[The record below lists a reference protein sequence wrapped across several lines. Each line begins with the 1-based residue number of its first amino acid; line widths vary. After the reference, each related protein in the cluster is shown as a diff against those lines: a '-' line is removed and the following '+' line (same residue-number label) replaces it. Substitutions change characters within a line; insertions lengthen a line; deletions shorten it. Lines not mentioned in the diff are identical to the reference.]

1 MKILMIT
8 DLYPPHHVGGYE
20 IRCKETAEELRRR
33 GHEVEILTSTWEADG
48 SEVENQVHRLLASNP
63 LNNPRE
69 VAFRDFLQLRRR
81 YYQLKEVFNN
91 RRNYD
96 VTRKLEAQIKP
107 DVAFIWNMDSVGVV
121 PLLASQHQ
129 DIPTVF
135 SIGDFWLLR
144 LKNELCDENAPLK
157 RKIRNLLAGIGDF
170 GRLDFRHLL
179 AISTKLKQNYIEG
192 GFPEANISVIPR
204 GIQSSL
210 VISEDQLCGNHDT
223 PKRTTNLLFVG
234 RIVSEKAPDVAV
246 KALSLL
252 VSKYGMTGICLDL
265 IGEGRGT
272 YASDLRQM
280 VSDLN
285 LDQYV
290 RFLGWLE
297 HDRILD
303 LYLAY
308 DVLLFPSR
316 WEEPGGGTIL
326 EAMARGLPVIAT
338 SRGGAL
344 DVIRDG
350 ENGLM
355 VPADDPAALADA
367 ILRLIQNS
375 ILVQEIRYEALKTI
389 RDRFTLERVVDLNLQ
404 YIEGVLASRPPS
416 LDHGRPL

>member
-1 MKILMIT
+1 MKLLMIT

-48 SEVENQVHRLLASNP
+48 SEVENQVHRLLESNP

-69 VAFRDFLQLRRR
+69 VAFRDFLKLRRR
-81 YYQLKEVFNN
+81 YYQLKWVFNN

-96 VTRKLEAQIKP
+96 VTRELEKQIKP
-107 DVAFIWNMDSVGVV
+107 DVAFIWNMDSVGVA

-129 DIPTVF
+129 DIHTVF

-144 LKNELCDENAPLK
+144 LKTELCDESAPLK
-157 RKIRNLLAGIGDF
+157 RKFRNMLEGIGDF
-170 GRLDFRHLL
+170 GRLDLRHLL
-179 AISTKLKQNYIEG
+179 AISTKLKQNYIKG
-192 GFPEANISVIPR
+192 GFPEANLTVIPR

-210 VISEDQLCGNHDT
+210 VVSEDRLCDNLDT
-223 PKRTTNLLFVG
+223 SKRTQSLLFIG

-246 KALSLL
+246 RALSLL
-252 VSKYGMTGICLDL
+252 VNKYGMTGIRLDL
-265 IGEGRGT
+265 IGEGRGA
-272 YASDLRQM
+272 YASELRQM
-280 VSDLN
+280 VSNLN
-285 LDQYV
+285 LDQNV

-326 EAMARGLPVIAT
+326 EAMARGLPVIAS

-350 ENGLM
+350 KNGLM
-355 VPADDPAALADA
+355 VPADDPTALAEA
-367 ILRLIQNS
+367 ILRLIQNDN
-375 ILVQEIRYEALKTI
+375 LVQKIRHEAIKTI
-389 RDRFTLERVVDLNLQ
+389 RDRFTLERVVDLDLQ
-404 YIEGVLASRPPS
+404 YIERVLASRPLP
-416 LDHGRPL
+416 LDHGRPV